1 MIRVPLVNTKPWDK
15 KLFGTPDLHIAELT
29 T

>member
-1 MIRVPLVNTKPWDK
+1 MIRVPLVKKKPRDK
-15 KLFGTPDLHIAELT
+15 KVFGTPDLHIAELT